1 MKSTLDLNLLKVLTL
16 LYSHRRLKSVAK
28 ILDKSEGSVSKYL
41 TRLREQF
48 DDELFTLDSQNGYEP
63 TPFMESILP
72 EIEHGLELLDVSVN
86 KKTFDPSTVTR
97 TLVVAFPQYSQFYSG
112 HLLLKRLMKR
122 FPNARIQFSS
132 WDHDTP
138 EKILSEE
145 IDLGIQLFNSELP
158 KSLYQYPLGQFK
170 YSIIVPEH
178 LSHLSFEEACRLPF
192 VVAPIKGWQ
201 YADAA
206 NVLMKEHFGVDIN
219 IVANIDNISCVFNSI
234 REIDGA
240 TVLVETGELLEGFFS
255 YPLNDVTNSF
265 PKVMSVMKTKNRR
278 NPLHQH
284 LVEELMATMP
294 IKLR

>member
-1 MKSTLDLNLLKVLTL
+1 M
-16 LYSHRRLKSVAK
+16 AK

>member
-28 ILDKSEGSVSKYL
+28 ILGKSEASVSKYL
-41 TRLREQF
+41 ARLREQF
-48 DDELFTLDSQNGYEP
+48 DDELFTLDNQNGYEP

-72 EIEHGLELLDVSVN
+72 EIEHGLELLDITIS
-86 KKTFDPSTVTR
+86 KKAFDPCSVTR
-97 TLVVAFPQYSQFYSG
+97 TIVVAFPQYSQFYAG
-112 HLLLKRLMKR
+112 HVLLKRLMKH
-122 FPNARIQFSS
+122 FPNARIQFAS

-138 EKILSEE
+138 DKILSEE

-178 LSHLSFEEACRLPF
+178 LSHLSFEEACKLPF

-206 NVLMKEHFGVDIN
+206 KHIMKEHFGFDIN

-234 REIDGA
+234 REISGA
-240 TVLVETGELLEGFFS
+240 TILAETDELLDGFCS
-255 YPLNDVTNSF
+255 YPVNIDPSYL
-265 PKVMSVMKTKNRR
+265 PKVMSIMKTKNRR
-278 NPLHQH
+278 NPLHQY
-284 LVEELMATMP
+284 LMEELIATIP
-294 IKLR
+294 IKRQ